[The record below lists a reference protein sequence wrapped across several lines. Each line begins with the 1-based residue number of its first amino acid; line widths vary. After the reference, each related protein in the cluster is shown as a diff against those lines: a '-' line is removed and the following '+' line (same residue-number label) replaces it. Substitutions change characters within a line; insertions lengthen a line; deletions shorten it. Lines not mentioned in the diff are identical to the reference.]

1 MNPTTEKLIELLE
14 ELKMQKHAGKV
25 RYENGEP
32 QPWIQKR
39 GYNYWVKKLEPIVNE
54 ILHDEITGEE

>member
-14 ELKMQKHAGKV
+14 ELKEQKHAGKV
-25 RYENGEP
+25 RLGHDY
-32 QPWIQKR
+32 IQRR
-39 GYNYWVKKLEPIVNE
+39 GYNYWVKKLQPIVDE